1 MEKAGGKPLDIR
13 KSMEVFGSKVYW
25 HTHKS
30 KRSKVAPT
38 KTEGIWVGHSN
49 TVLGGHRVL
58 PIHSDDKMK
67 MWKVQPAQDVKS
79 ATIFNG
85 NFTLRKVASTKQ
97 VQTNQV
103 KV

>member
-1 MEKAGGKPLDIR
+1 MTHATDIINHVPEAGGLTPVEKAGGKPLDIR

-38 KTEGIWVGHSN
+38 KTEGIWVGRSN

-58 PIHSDDKMK
+58 PLR
-67 MWKVQPAQDVKS
+67 
-79 ATIFNG
+79 
-85 NFTLRKVASTKQ
+85 TLG
-97 VQTNQV
+97 
-103 KV
+103 